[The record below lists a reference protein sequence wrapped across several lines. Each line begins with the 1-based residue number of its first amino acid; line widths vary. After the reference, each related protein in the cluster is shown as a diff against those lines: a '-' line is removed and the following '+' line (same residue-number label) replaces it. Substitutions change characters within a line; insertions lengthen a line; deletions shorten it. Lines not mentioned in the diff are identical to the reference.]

1 MELSAAVVAVHL
13 AKFVQRELDLCL
25 TETVFWSDSTT
36 ILSYLR
42 NTFKRRPVFETN
54 HINLIR
60 EFSLVEQWRSVDT
73 AHNPA
78 NFLLRGVA
86 SSHVCKSEKWLK
98 GPIFLLDP
106 ECTWPAKKL
115 FVEQALN
122 EDVNKLTLISEIYLC
137 VNSSEVFS
145 LKEGTVDCLITL
157 LHELSRCSCNRVAAS
172 A

>member
-42 NTFKRRPVFETN
+42 NTFKKRLVFETN

-78 NFLLRGVA
+78 NF
-86 SSHVCKSEKWLK
+86 
-98 GPIFLLDP
+98 
-106 ECTWPAKKL
+106 
-115 FVEQALN
+115 
-122 EDVNKLTLISEIYLC
+122 
-137 VNSSEVFS
+137 
-145 LKEGTVDCLITL
+145 
-157 LHELSRCSCNRVAAS
+157 
-172 A
+172 